1 MVALA
6 LTFHSCKTAP
16 HTVFVWRLCSPAIRQ
31 QVAPDSH
38 PVRLAS
44 RSTGIGLLVGF
55 NVLWLLTMWSYA
67 RVCMTPPGFVNDY
80 AKKEPE
86 PHPIQQMWMEK
97 GEGGPYLGPQE
108 SEDGSSAANGA
119 VEQHT
124 TNGHAGPKT
133 TTGADAFAS
142 HTAKPSFAND
152 QQQDSWSNG
161 AGTHHGDELPIDPSL
176 PAFLGPAGAGL
187 VAADA
192 EGIDDE
198 PARGNEQHQ
207 TGFDSGTTAATQN
220 DDDLNRHERERQA
233 YPSTQLQKIPKPLRL
248 PPSPDYAP
256 LAPCNLYCWRCE
268 IVKTYRAHHCR
279 HCGRCVMKMDHHC
292 PWVGGCVGARNHK
305 FFHHFLLW
313 VTALE
318 IYVVVSIAVLF
329 ARGAQ
334 SRPGYQQWTIDGF
347 VISLFPICLFFFLFT
362 FSLLVT
368 HTWLMV
374 TNQTTIEH
382 LAVGRTKRKE
392 DMLLYGY
399 FSDRG
404 QGGKGMHIK
413 EKRQI
418 RQEWDRQWGRLRW
431 ELNLWKVERRR
442 PGAKGSGND
451 EEGPYERLGPLRA
464 RLENWKQTMGDSPI
478 LWFFPL
484 GGPLSDGRYYEPNP
498 RHGPYGEWRQ
508 RQAWPEELR

>member
-1 MVALA
+1 
-6 LTFHSCKTAP
+6 
-16 HTVFVWRLCSPAIRQ
+16 
-31 QVAPDSH
+31 
-38 PVRLAS
+38 
-44 RSTGIGLLVGF
+44 
-55 NVLWLLTMWSYA
+55 
-67 RVCMTPPGFVNDY
+67 
-80 AKKEPE
+80 
-86 PHPIQQMWMEK
+86 
-97 GEGGPYLGPQE
+97 
-108 SEDGSSAANGA
+108 
-119 VEQHT
+119 
-124 TNGHAGPKT
+124 
-133 TTGADAFAS
+133 
-142 HTAKPSFAND
+142 
-152 QQQDSWSNG
+152 
-161 AGTHHGDELPIDPSL
+161 
-176 PAFLGPAGAGL
+176 
-187 VAADA
+187 
-192 EGIDDE
+192 
-198 PARGNEQHQ
+198 
-207 TGFDSGTTAATQN
+207 
-220 DDDLNRHERERQA
+220 
-233 YPSTQLQKIPKPLRL
+233 
-248 PPSPDYAP
+248 
-256 LAPCNLYCWRCE
+256 
-268 IVKTYRAHHCR
+268 
-279 HCGRCVMKMDHHC
+279 MKMDHHC

-404 QGGKGMHIK
+404 QGGKGLHIK

-442 PGAKGSGND
+442 PGAKGSGNN

-498 RHGPYGEWRQ
+498 RHGTYGEWRQ